1 MAFQEEGD
9 GNVPTNIMVMG
20 QTVVVREPM
29 SLEEFFALDVE
40 LIELVDGQPVLL
52 SAATGPHQHAV
63 ARLLRLLDDNR
74 PADHRVLPSPI
85 DWVLWDDQRPTV
97 RQPDLAVV
105 AVDQAREKRLIRPPL
120 LAVEVL
126 SQSSVERDLVAK
138 RRDYARA
145 GCEHYWI
152 VNLAVPEV
160 VVLVMQEGAY
170 VEATRL
176 TGGKTGTISA
186 PFPVRFDPAVLLV

>member
-1 MAFQEEGD
+1 MPSNISVMAK
-9 GNVPTNIMVMG
+9 PL
-20 QTVVVREPM
+20 VVREPM
-29 SLEEFFALDVE
+29 SLEEFFALDDELVE
-40 LIELVDGQPVLL
+40 LVEGQPVFM
-52 SAATGPHQHAV
+52 SSATGPHQIAV
-63 ARLLRLLDDNR
+63 FRLGLLLNDSR
-74 PADHRVLPSPI
+74 PADHLVVPSPF
-85 DWVLWDDQRPTV
+85 DWVLWGGERPTV
-97 RQPDLAVV
+97 RQPDLVV
-105 AVDQAREKRLIRPPL
+105 ATVDQAREKRLTRPPL

>member
-1 MAFQEEGD
+1 LAFQEEGD
-9 GNVPTNIMVMG
+9 GKVPTNIMVMD

-29 SLEEFFALDVE
+29 SLEEFFQLDVE

-63 ARLLRLLDDNR
+63 LRLGRLLDDNR

-85 DWVLWDDQRPTV
+85 DWVLWSGERPTV

-105 AVDQAREKRLIRPPL
+105 AVDQAREKRLTRPPL

-126 SQSSVERDLVAK
+126 SVSSVERDLVAK

-160 VVLVMQEGAY
+160 VVLAMQEGAY
-170 VEATRL
+170 VEVARL
-176 TGGKTGTISA
+176 IGGKTGTISA
-186 PFPVRFDPAVLLV
+186 PFKVTFDPSVLLV